1 MPLAETAAARIG
13 YGALTRPACQKTGSA
28 FDAGGCLT
36 RGHSTAEG
44 ATGGCAEHQLSPKAS
59 GNPARRP
66 EWLLGDP
73 LGGDGITSW
82 EGFFYGFV
90 DQLLLALI
98 QIFTRNPVT
107 RCAVGGPVWIGL
119 SRAAFLLRVRSSL
132 IRHDSLLKLWH
143 RTRMLPGNGQY
154 KLRRAAHCAGREP

>member
-1 MPLAETAAARIG
+1 MVHSADPHPIKRVQHLTPAAVSRVGIPQRKGRPEAVLSISYPPKPRATPRNAAR
-13 YGALTRPACQKTGSA
+13 Q
-28 FDAGGCLT
+28 
-36 RGHSTAEG
+36 
-44 ATGGCAEHQLSPKAS
+44 
-59 GNPARRP
+59 P

-143 RTRMLPGNGQY
+143 RTRMLPGNG
-154 KLRRAAHCAGREP
+154 